1 MSTRALIVVDVQPDF
16 CEGGALP
23 VTGGNAVADK
33 IADLLD
39 SEHGYDLVVAT
50 RDQHIDPGAHFSDA
64 PDFVDSW
71 PPHCVVGTPGAEF
84 HPALSAREFAGVF
97 DKGAHAA
104 AYSGF
109 EGTIGGEEHG
119 ETLEAF
125 LRRHEVTEVDVCGLA
140 YDYCVKATAVDAAA
154 VGFRTRVLVDLTA
167 SVHPENDDALGEE
180 LVRLG
185 VDTHTAH

>member
-1 MSTRALIVVDVQPDF
+1 MNARALIVVDVQPDF

-23 VTGGNAVADK
+23 VAGGNAVADK

-50 RDQHIDPGAHFSDA
+50 RDHHIDPGTHFSDE
-64 PDFVDSW
+64 PDYVDTW
-71 PPHCVVGTPGAEF
+71 PPHCVVGTPGQRL
-84 HPALSAREFAGVF
+84 HPDLDSREFAAVF
-97 DKGAHAA
+97 DKGSYAA

-109 EGTIGGEEHG
+109 EGTIGGDDHG
-119 ETLEAF
+119 EALEPF
-125 LRRHEVTEVDVCGLA
+125 LRRHDVREVDVCGLA
-140 YDYCVKATAVDAAA
+140 FDYCVKATAVDAAA

-167 SVHPENDDALGEE
+167 SVHPERDDDLAEQLSAA
-180 LVRLG
+180 G